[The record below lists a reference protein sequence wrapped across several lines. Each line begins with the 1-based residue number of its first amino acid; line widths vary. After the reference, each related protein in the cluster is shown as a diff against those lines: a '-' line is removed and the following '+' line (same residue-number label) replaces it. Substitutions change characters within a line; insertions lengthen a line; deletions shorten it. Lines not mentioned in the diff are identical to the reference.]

1 MKKDVSTHRVVTFLT
16 REELEFLDKL
26 EKDMMFSTGRHL
38 SRSQILQ
45 DMAELLS
52 KTRMNAIGI
61 KNDDEL
67 KKKIQ
72 EAISKMNQQ
81 DKEKIPQGKSEA
93 QDESLSE

>member
-52 KTRMNAIGI
+52 RTRMNAIGI
-61 KNDDEL
+61 KSDDEL

-72 EAISKMNQQ
+72 EAISRMNQQ
-81 DKEKIPQGKSEA
+81 DKEKNPQDKSEV
-93 QDESLSE
+93 

>member
-61 KNDDEL
+61 KSDDEL

-72 EAISKMNQQ
+72 EAISRMNQQ
-81 DKEKIPQGKSEA
+81 DKEKNPQDKSEV
-93 QDESLSE
+93 

>member
-1 MKKDVSTHRVVTFLT
+1 MVTFLT

-61 KNDDEL
+61 KSDDEL

-72 EAISKMNQQ
+72 EAISRMNQQ
-81 DKEKIPQGKSEA
+81 DKEKNPQDKSEV
-93 QDESLSE
+93 

>member
-1 MKKDVSTHRVVTFLT
+1 MKKNVSTHRVVTFLT

-52 KTRMNAIGI
+52 RTRMNAIGI
-61 KNDDEL
+61 KSDDEL

-72 EAISKMNQQ
+72 EAISRMNQQ
-81 DKEKIPQGKSEA
+81 DKEKNPQDKSEV
-93 QDESLSE
+93 

>member
-1 MKKDVSTHRVVTFLT
+1 MKKNVSTHRVVTFLT

-61 KNDDEL
+61 KSDDEL

-81 DKEKIPQGKSEA
+81 DKEKTPQEKSEA
-93 QDESLSE
+93 

>member
-1 MKKDVSTHRVVTFLT
+1 MKKNVSTHRVVTFLT

-52 KTRMNAIGI
+52 RTRMNAIGI
-61 KNDDEL
+61 KSDDEL

-81 DKEKIPQGKSEA
+81 DKEKTPQEKSEA
-93 QDESLSE
+93 

>member
-1 MKKDVSTHRVVTFLT
+1 MKKNVNTHRVVTFLT
-16 REELEFLDKL
+16 RGELEFLDKL

-52 KTRMNAIGI
+52 RTKMNAVGI
-61 KNDDEL
+61 KSDDEL

-72 EAISKMNQQ
+72 EAISRMSQQ
-81 DKEKIPQGKSEA
+81 DKENNP
-93 QDESLSE
+93 

>member
-1 MKKDVSTHRVVTFLT
+1 MKKNVSTHRVVTFLT

-52 KTRMNAIGI
+52 RTRMNAIGI

-72 EAISKMNQQ
+72 EAISRMNQQ
-81 DKEKIPQGKSEA
+81 DKEKNPQDKSEV
-93 QDESLSE
+93 

>member
-52 KTRMNAIGI
+52 RTRMNAIGI

-72 EAISKMNQQ
+72 EAISRMNQQ
-81 DKEKIPQGKSEA
+81 DKEKNPQDKSEV
-93 QDESLSE
+93 

>member
-67 KKKIQ
+67 KR
-72 EAISKMNQQ
+72 
-81 DKEKIPQGKSEA
+81 KSRKPYPK
-93 QDESLSE
+93 

>member
-1 MKKDVSTHRVVTFLT
+1 MKKNVSTHRVVTFLT
-16 REELEFLDKL
+16 RAELEFLDKL

-52 KTRMNAIGI
+52 RTRMNAVGI

-81 DKEKIPQGKSEA
+81 DKEKTPQEKSEA
-93 QDESLSE
+93 

>member
-1 MKKDVSTHRVVTFLT
+1 MKKNVSTHRVVTFLT

-61 KNDDEL
+61 KSDDEL

-72 EAISKMNQQ
+72 EAISRMNQQ
-81 DKEKIPQGKSEA
+81 DKEKNPQDKSEV
-93 QDESLSE
+93 

>member
-1 MKKDVSTHRVVTFLT
+1 MKKNVSTHRVVTFLT

-52 KTRMNAIGI
+52 RTKMNAVGI
-61 KNDDEL
+61 KSDDEL
-67 KKKIQ
+67 KKKIL
-72 EAISKMNQQ
+72 EAISRMSQQ
-81 DKEKIPQGKSEA
+81 DKEKNP
-93 QDESLSE
+93 

>member
-1 MKKDVSTHRVVTFLT
+1 MKKNVNTHRVVTFLT
-16 REELEFLDKL
+16 REQLEFLDKL

-67 KKKIQ
+67 KNKIQ
-72 EAISKMNQQ
+72 EAISLTVVRQAKSNQPEGSGLAS
-81 DKEKIPQGKSEA
+81 D
-93 QDESLSE
+93 

>member
-1 MKKDVSTHRVVTFLT
+1 MKKNVSTHRVVTFLT

-52 KTRMNAIGI
+52 RTRMNALGI

-81 DKEKIPQGKSEA
+81 DKEKTPQEKSEA
-93 QDESLSE
+93 

>member
-52 KTRMNAIGI
+52 KTTMNAIGI
-61 KNDDEL
+61 KSDDEL

-81 DKEKIPQGKSEA
+81 DKEKNPQDKSEV
-93 QDESLSE
+93 

>member
-1 MKKDVSTHRVVTFLT
+1 MSTHRVVTFLT

-61 KNDDEL
+61 KSDDEL

-81 DKEKIPQGKSEA
+81 DKEKNPQDKSEV
-93 QDESLSE
+93 

>member
-1 MKKDVSTHRVVTFLT
+1 MKKNVSTHRVVTFLT

-52 KTRMNAIGI
+52 RTKMNATGI

-81 DKEKIPQGKSEA
+81 DKEKTPQEKSEA
-93 QDESLSE
+93 

>member
-1 MKKDVSTHRVVTFLT
+1 MKKNVSTHRVVTFLT

-52 KTRMNAIGI
+52 RTRMNAIGI

-81 DKEKIPQGKSEA
+81 DKEKTPQEKSEA
-93 QDESLSE
+93 

>member
-1 MKKDVSTHRVVTFLT
+1 MKKNVSTHRVVTFLT

-52 KTRMNAIGI
+52 RTRMNAVGI

-81 DKEKIPQGKSEA
+81 DKEKTPQEKSEA
-93 QDESLSE
+93 

>member
-1 MKKDVSTHRVVTFLT
+1 MKKNVSTHRVVTFLT

-52 KTRMNAIGI
+52 RTKMNAVGI
-61 KNDDEL
+61 KSDDEL

-72 EAISKMNQQ
+72 EAISRMSQQ
-81 DKEKIPQGKSEA
+81 DKEKNP
-93 QDESLSE
+93 

>member
-1 MKKDVSTHRVVTFLT
+1 MKKNVSTHRVVTFLT

-52 KTRMNAIGI
+52 KTRMNAIRI
-61 KNDDEL
+61 KSDDEL

-72 EAISKMNQQ
+72 EAISRMNQQ
-81 DKEKIPQGKSEA
+81 DKEKNPQDKSEV
-93 QDESLSE
+93 